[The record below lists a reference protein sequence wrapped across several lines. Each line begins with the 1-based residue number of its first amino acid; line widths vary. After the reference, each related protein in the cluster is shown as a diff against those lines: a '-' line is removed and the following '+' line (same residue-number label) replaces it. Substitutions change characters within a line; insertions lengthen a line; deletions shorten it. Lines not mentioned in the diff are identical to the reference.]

1 MNKEVVM
8 RGSWLLSLAL
18 VLVPLCSWASA
29 GKGLTADEVLAR
41 AVEAL
46 GGEERLAE
54 VGTIEASG
62 SIELL
67 GMTGSYEYWA
77 QAPDRRKEVIDLEI
91 IHLERSVAAKEGW
104 EKRGE
109 DVKALVGSDLE
120 SLRRRALFQP
130 LLVFQQS
137 PVSPKLAGR
146 ETIDGRQILVV
157 DVETPEHGK
166 ETIYFDAESLLPV
179 REVRTVFGD
188 EGEYA
193 LTTTWGDYRSVDG
206 LLLPFSIVTQRP
218 GRSQTVKID
227 GYRVGSPQPADLYQ
241 NPLQVDIDASFEIGL
256 ASIPRRVFKE
266 NDGVW
271 AEGASESWV
280 VHVLV
285 DEKHKR
291 MVEPVS
297 AVADLHADGK
307 LVKTVS
313 YSAAA
318 LEAVQEVSFKGFSTQ
333 PEVFDLRHYFS
344 EPVSLEIDLLV
355 YRLRVNTAQGEEL
368 ERTLEIPLERYEQ
381 QTELLL
387 PLEGRFVVA
396 GGHAFNEDHRH
407 ERSQFY
413 ADDILG
419 LGPEYQLVRA
429 DGATNEDYYTW
440 GREIVAPAGGKVV
453 YARNDV
459 PDNPRPGV
467 IEAER
472 FLSLPDPLHAI
483 GGNMVVIDHGNGE
496 FSLLGHMMKG
506 SVRVKTGDTV
516 ESGQL
521 LGLVGNSG
529 NSDAPHLHYHL
540 MAGDTLFQSDGLP
553 TRFENV
559 VMEVFTDTEAD
570 AIAMPTPKRGL
581 FLVAR

>member
-1 MNKEVVM
+1 M

>member
-1 MNKEVVM
+1 M
-8 RGSWLLSLAL
+8 
-18 VLVPLCSWASA
+18 
-29 GKGLTADEVLAR
+29 
-41 AVEAL
+41 
-46 GGEERLAE
+46 
-54 VGTIEASG
+54 
-62 SIELL
+62 
-67 GMTGSYEYWA
+67 
-77 QAPDRRKEVIDLEI
+77 
-91 IHLERSVAAKEGW
+91 
-104 EKRGE
+104 
-109 DVKALVGSDLE
+109 
-120 SLRRRALFQP
+120 
-130 LLVFQQS
+130 
-137 PVSPKLAGR
+137 
-146 ETIDGRQILVV
+146 
-157 DVETPEHGK
+157 
-166 ETIYFDAESLLPV
+166 
-179 REVRTVFGD
+179 REVRTVFGE

>member
-1 MNKEVVM
+1 M

-109 DVKALVGSDLE
+109 DVKALVGSDFE